1 MSSDTANAKKAIKK
15 QVKRLVRIYGA
26 DETLECVTSLAENG
40 TATASA
46 APAAV
51 KAKPVKAS
59 KGDATPAKSRKAKT
73 AAATA

>member
-1 MSSDTANAKKAIKK
+1 MSSDRANAKKAIKK

-26 DETLECVTSLAENG
+26 DETLKCVTSLVESG

-46 APAAV
+46 AAA

-59 KGDATPAKSRKAKT
+59 ERDATTVKSRRAKT